1 LRLTNEFKRTINKLQ
16 DDKHLFIRVDGTDY
30 IIDTIEKDMDSL
42 ELSSDWCYVAIP
54 HRADG
59 MGIKK

>member
-1 LRLTNEFKRTINKLQ
+1 MRLTNEFKRAINKLQ
-16 DDKHLFIRVDGTDY
+16 DDKHIFVRVDGTDY

-42 ELSSDWCYVAIP
+42 ELSADWCYVAIP

-59 MGIKK
+59 LGVKR